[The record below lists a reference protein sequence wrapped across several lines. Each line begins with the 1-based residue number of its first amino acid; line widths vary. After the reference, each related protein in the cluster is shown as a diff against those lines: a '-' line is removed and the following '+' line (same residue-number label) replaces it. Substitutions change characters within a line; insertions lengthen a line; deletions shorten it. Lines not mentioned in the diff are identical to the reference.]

1 MTDLTASLCE
11 RVRSARAEGTPLRI
25 RGGDSKRLWLGRPC
39 AEDNTLDLAQH
50 RGVVAW
56 EPGELVLVARAGTT
70 ITELEALLAT
80 EGQVL
85 AFEPP
90 VGGGTATLG
99 GTLASN
105 CSGPARPWNGAVRDA
120 VLGVKLLTGTGECL
134 NFGGRVVK
142 NVAGYDVSR
151 LQAGALGSLGVITE
165 VSLKLM
171 PAPEASRTLALE
183 LDAETALGHMTRS
196 AREPMPL
203 TGACWLDGRLFLRLS
218 GAAAAVEASARRLG
232 GDAVAPAEAPWH
244 ALREFA
250 AGAQAAARPLWRV
263 SLASNAPLP
272 SAAAPLLV
280 DWGGALRWFA
290 AEDLDAFRY
299 ADEHGGHASLWW
311 PPADWQDETAQPL
324 SSTLQALH
332 QRLKLAF
339 DPERI
344 LNPGR
349 LYRWL

>member
-1 MTDLTASLCE
+1 LSDLIELFSE
-11 RVRSARAEGTPLRI
+11 RLRAARAAGKPLRI
-25 RGGDSKRLWLGRPC
+25 RGGDSKRQWLGRPC
-39 AEDNTLDLAQH
+39 VEDNTLELAQH

-70 ITELEALLAT
+70 IDEVETLLAG

-90 VGGGTATLG
+90 SCGGKATLG
-99 GTLASN
+99 GTLACNS
-105 CSGPARPWNGAVRDA
+105 SGPARPWNGAIRDA
-120 VLGVKLLTGTGECL
+120 VLGVKLLNGKGESL

-165 VSLKLM
+165 VSLKVM
-171 PAPEASRTLALE
+171 PSPEVSQTWALE
-183 LDAETALGHMTRS
+183 LNAEAALAHMTRS
-196 AREPMPL
+196 ARESIPL

-218 GAAAAVEASARRLG
+218 GTAAAVVASAHRVG
-232 GDAVAPAEAPWH
+232 GDAVTSAETPWQ
-244 ALREFA
+244 ALRECV
-250 AGAQAAARPLWRV
+250 AGVQADARPLWRV
-263 SLASNAPLP
+263 SLAGNAPLP
-272 SAAAPLLV
+272 ATAAPLLI

-290 AEDLDAFRY
+290 ADGFDAFGY
-299 ADEHGGHASLWW
+299 ASKYGGHASLWW
-311 PPADWQDETAQPL
+311 PPADWQAETAQPL
-324 SSTLQALH
+324 SPTLQALQ

-349 LYRWL
+349 LYSWL